1 VTYLFHLNDEDW
13 SLMPTLF
20 DVDQTLE
27 TAIAHQQSGLWREAE
42 ELYRQV
48 LVADPDNVDAL
59 NLLSV
64 IALDTGRF
72 AEAEDLLGRALG
84 IDPDFAEA
92 LTNQARVLDFLRR
105 PEEALKASTRAVEL
119 DPDLGEAWQQL
130 GLSNVRLLRG
140 ADALAAFRK
149 AEALLPDS
157 IDVQAGLAEAA
168 KLVADHAV
176 VADALQSVLAARPDD
191 VKALIDLGIAFT
203 ELKRMDDATPLL
215 RHALELSPDNP
226 HALIA
231 LAVALHKQQADAEE
245 LVAICR
251 RALGLVPNSIDVHVL
266 MGSALTWL
274 GRFDEA
280 KAAFERVLSLR
291 PDHEE
296 ARSLLASLVT
306 DEGGEQDLTMLRTR
320 MEDTHLTALNRAGA
334 GHMIGRTLDRA
345 SDYDGA
351 FEAYDQG
358 NRIMSEWLRETGK
371 QFDRAELQYYVD
383 WAITT
388 FTADLFTRQQPY
400 SDPSEL
406 PVFIVGM
413 PRSGTS
419 LVEQILSSHPAVFGI
434 GERKDM
440 ELILQR
446 ITIQGSRADPA
457 QWEPTLAHIEVAQQI
472 AMLRDLARG
481 AMRVTNK
488 LPDNVLILG
497 QIALLFPNARVIMCE
512 RDLRDVG
519 LSCFTSFF
527 SEEVPWSTSLD
538 DIGFRAMTIKRLREH
553 WRRVVPLRMI
563 EVRYENLIANQ
574 EAESRRLIDFLGLDW
589 DPACLNFQNNK
600 KGMATASYWQV
611 RQPIYDTSIGRWKH
625 FERHLQPLL
634 ERLSPGAP
642 VGRDH

>member
-1 VTYLFHLNDEDW
+1 
-13 SLMPTLF
+13 MPHLF
-20 DVDQTLE
+20 DIEQSLE
-27 TAIAHQQSGLWREAE
+27 TAIGHQQTGFWREAE

-48 LVADPDNVDAL
+48 LAADPDNVDAL

-64 IALDTGRF
+64 IAQDTGRY
-72 AEAEDLLGRALG
+72 AEAVDLLGRALA

-130 GLSNVRLLRG
+130 GLANVRLSRG
-140 ADALAAFRK
+140 ADALNAFRK

-168 KLVADHAV
+168 KLMADHAA

-191 VKALIDLGIAFT
+191 VNALIDLGIAFN
-203 ELKRMDDATPLL
+203 ELKRTDDATPLL

-231 LAVALHKQQADAEE
+231 LAVALHRQQADAEE

-251 RALGLVPNSIDVHVL
+251 RALDLVPNSVDVQVL
-266 MGSALTWL
+266 KGSALTWL

-280 KAAFERVLSLR
+280 KDAFERVLCLR

-296 ARSLLASLVT
+296 ARSFLASLVT
-306 DEGGEQDLTMLRTR
+306 DVGGEQDLTMLRTR
-320 MEDTHLTALNRAGA
+320 IEDTHLTALNRAAA
-334 GHMIGRTLDRA
+334 GHMVGRILERA

-351 FEAYDQG
+351 FEAYDRG
-358 NRIMSEWLRETGK
+358 NRIMSERVRETGK

-383 WAITT
+383 WAISA
-388 FTADLFTRQQPY
+388 FTADLFAKQQPY
-400 SDPSEL
+400 GDPSEL

-419 LVEQILSSHPAVFGI
+419 LVEQILSSHPAVFGV

-446 ITIQGSRADPA
+446 ITLRGSRADPA
-457 QWEPTLAHIEVAQQI
+457 QWEPTLARVEVAQQI
-472 AMLRDLARG
+472 AALREMAGG

-488 LPDNVLILG
+488 IPDNILVLG

-512 RDLRDVG
+512 RDPRDVG

-527 SEEVPWSTSLD
+527 SEELPWSTNLD
-538 DIGFRAMTIKRLREH
+538 DIGFRAMSIKRLLEH
-553 WRRVVPLRMI
+553 WRRVVPLRMT

-574 EAESRRLIDFLGLDW
+574 EAESRRLIDFLGLEW

-611 RQPIYDTSIGRWKH
+611 RQPLYDTSIGRWKH

-634 ERLSPGAP
+634 KRLSPNVP
-642 VGRDH
+642 VGPDH